1 MDSTK
6 SPSGVTRKAFFERI
20 MEGFMSVTPRRRRKE
35 PRGQK
40 RRKLQVRLQM
50 NCQPIEPQGVA
61 LFCESTVII
70 LDFPENVKIKNRQQ
84 KNKMQKEIVQFM
96 IQEGA

>member
-1 MDSTK
+1 MS
-6 SPSGVTRKAFFERI
+6 RKGLR
-20 MEGFMSVTPRRRRKE
+20 S
-35 PRGQK
+35 
-40 RRKLQVRLQM
+40 
-50 NCQPIEPQGVA
+50 
-61 LFCESTVII
+61 FCESTVII